1 MDTDF
6 TVDKVRMVSQAICK
20 YLKSSAN
27 DTFVI
32 VGYDTRR
39 NSKLFALHVSAVL
52 RSNRIDS
59 LVTNRPTP
67 TPVTAFQ
74 VMHKKAGAG
83 IMITASHNPPIYNGI
98 KFIPHYA
105 GPATVEITSQI
116 EEQIASTSRSE
127 LKPVSRQSLEGR
139 TKFFEPS
146 DEYIRYLRSIIDMET
161 ITKASLKVAYD
172 PMHGAASGYV
182 DSLLREARCQV
193 KLINSTQD
201 PDFGGVNPEPMKE
214 TLVDLCR
221 VVAENSLDFGLAND
235 GDGDRLAACDQNGTY
250 LDANMIYPVLY
261 LHLISIG
268 KIGDAVRTVSTT
280 HMIDRIAEDHGF
292 NVLEVPVGFKH
303 IGETLRAR
311 KAVVGGEESGG
322 FSTSFHISEKDGIFA
337 AMLLTQA
344 VAHSGKALS
353 ELLEEIHEKYGRLYS
368 SRIDLSYAVEKK
380 QQVLAKLHA
389 YEPKTVCG
397 LRVSERRTVDGVKL
411 ILENASWLLI
421 RPSGTEPLIRIY
433 CESPESKMIPDLL
446 GEGRRLVSS

>member
-6 TVDKVRMVSQAICK
+6 TVDKVRMVAQAICK
-20 YLKSSAN
+20 YLKSSAM

-67 TPVTAFQ
+67 TPVTAFH

-83 IMITASHNPPIYNGI
+83 IMITASHNPPSYNGI

-105 GPATVEITSQI
+105 GPATIEITTQI
-116 EEQIASTSRSE
+116 EEHIASTSKRE
-127 LKPVSRQSLEGR
+127 LKPLGHASLEQR
-139 TKFFEPS
+139 TKFIEPS
-146 DEYIRYLRSIIDMET
+146 DEYMRYVRSIVDMDK
-161 ITKASLKVAYD
+161 ISNASLRVAYD

-182 DSLLREARCQV
+182 DSLLREANCQV
-193 KLINSTQD
+193 KLINAKQD
-201 PDFGGVNPEPMKE
+201 PDFGGVNPEPMKD
-214 TLVDLCR
+214 TLRDLCR

-235 GDGDRLAACDQNGTY
+235 GDGDRLAACDEKGMY

-261 LHLISIG
+261 FHLISIG
-268 KIGDAVRTVSTT
+268 KMGDAVRTVSTT
-280 HMIDRIAEDHGF
+280 HLIDRIAEDHGF

-303 IGETLRAR
+303 VGEALRMG
-311 KAVVGGEESGG
+311 KAIVGGEESGG

-344 VAHSGKALS
+344 IAHSGKTLS
-353 ELLEEIHEKYGRLYS
+353 ELLEEIYEKYGRLYS
-368 SRIDLSYAVEKK
+368 DRIDISYPAEKK
-380 QQVLAKLHA
+380 RQILSKLLA
-389 YEPKTVCG
+389 YDPKMVCG
-397 LRVSERRTVDGVKL
+397 LSVSERRTTDGVKL
-411 ILENASWLLI
+411 ILEDGSWLLI
-421 RPSGTEPLIRIY
+421 RPSGTEPLIRVY
-433 CESPESKMIPDLL
+433 CESSESKVVADLL
-446 GEGRRLVSS
+446 GEGRRVVSS